1 MYTFRDSAGP
11 ILEQLTK
18 TSPAVVIGICLMAAV
33 YQIIEGIITT
43 VLAKQ
48 YRSSFAYKNGITNA
62 FLCSFYRVAT
72 LGSGSGVAAIIYLGE
87 HGIEYG
93 GGFGLYMIQY
103 ALHKISIA
111 LFSAIFFVMNWE
123 FMRNWFGDYAG
134 LLAGGY
140 AVTLVITI
148 GLFLFCCS
156 KKFHRLIF
164 RLLDIVNQKF
174 HGRFEIMEAEIK
186 KTTTGVIL
194 LCLLKCCF
202 WYGIPYLLFRGVQF
216 QGNPA
221 LSLSQVFAITSL
233 SVMLAAVIPSPAGIG
248 STEFVF
254 TTLFAGIVGTG
265 MAGSASL
272 LYRFGTFVF
281 PFLVGTVVVIVRY
294 IRRKKMSAHSQT

>member
-1 MYTFRDSAGP
+1 
-11 ILEQLTK
+11 
-18 TSPAVVIGICLMAAV
+18 MAAV

-48 YRSSFAYKNGITNA
+48 YRSSFACKNGITNA

-87 HGIEYG
+87 QGIEYG

-103 ALHKISIA
+103 ALHKMSIA
-111 LFSAIFFVMNWE
+111 LFSAILFVMNWE
-123 FMRNWFGDYAG
+123 FMKSWFGDYAG

-186 KTTTGVIL
+186 RQCMMLEDASKHLLKNKKATTGVIF

-202 WYGIPYLLFRGVQF
+202 WYGIPYLLFKGVQF

-221 LSLSQVFAITSL
+221 LLC
-233 SVMLAAVIPSPAGIG
+233 
-248 STEFVF
+248 
-254 TTLFAGIVGTG
+254 
-265 MAGSASL
+265 
-272 LYRFGTFVF
+272 
-281 PFLVGTVVVIVRY
+281 
-294 IRRKKMSAHSQT
+294 RRCLRSRHCPLCLRR

>member
-1 MYTFRDSAGP
+1 
-11 ILEQLTK
+11 
-18 TSPAVVIGICLMAAV
+18 MAAV

-186 KTTTGVIL
+186 RQCMMLEDASKHLLKNKKATTGVIF

-202 WYGIPYLLFRGVQF
+202 WYGIPYLLFKGVQF

-221 LSLSQVFAITSL
+221 LTLSQVLAIVTVRYACGGD
-233 SVMLAAVIPSPAGIG
+233 SVSGG
-248 STEFVF
+248 NW
-254 TTLFAGIVGTG
+254 
-265 MAGSASL
+265 
-272 LYRFGTFVF
+272 LYRVCVHDTFC
-281 PFLVGTVVVIVRY
+281 RN
-294 IRRKKMSAHSQT
+294 RRHGHGGVSIAFVPLWHICISISGGNRCRAYQAF

>member
-1 MYTFRDSAGP
+1 
-11 ILEQLTK
+11 
-18 TSPAVVIGICLMAAV
+18 MAAV

-134 LLAGGY
+134 LLAAGY
-140 AVTLVITI
+140 ALTLVITL

-156 KKFHRLIF
+156 NRFHHLIC
-164 RLLDIVNQKF
+164 RLLDFANQKF
-174 HGRFEIMEAEIK
+174 HGKFEIMAEEIK
-186 KTTTGVIL
+186 RQCMMLEDASNHLMKNKKVTTEVIF

-202 WYGIPYLLFRGVQF
+202 WYGIPYLLFKRC
-216 QGNPA
+216 
-221 LSLSQVFAITSL
+221 
-233 SVMLAAVIPSPAGIG
+233 SVSG
-248 STEFVF
+248 
-254 TTLFAGIVGTG
+254 
-265 MAGSASL
+265 
-272 LYRFGTFVF
+272 
-281 PFLVGTVVVIVRY
+281 
-294 IRRKKMSAHSQT
+294 

>member
-186 KTTTGVIL
+186 RQCMMLEDASKH
-194 LCLLKCCF
+194 LLK
-202 WYGIPYLLFRGVQF
+202 IKSNHRRD
-216 QGNPA
+216 
-221 LSLSQVFAITSL
+221 LSLSVE
-233 SVMLAAVIPSPAGIG
+233 ML
-248 STEFVF
+248 
-254 TTLFAGIVGTG
+254 
-265 MAGSASL
+265 
-272 LYRFGTFVF
+272 
-281 PFLVGTVVVIVRY
+281 FLVWNPV
-294 IRRKKMSAHSQT
+294 SSF

>member
-1 MYTFRDSAGP
+1 M
-11 ILEQLTK
+11 
-18 TSPAVVIGICLMAAV
+18 
-33 YQIIEGIITT
+33 
-43 VLAKQ
+43 
-48 YRSSFAYKNGITNA
+48 
-62 FLCSFYRVAT
+62 
-72 LGSGSGVAAIIYLGE
+72 GSGSGVAAIIYLGE
-87 HGIEYG
+87 QGIEYG

-103 ALHKISIA
+103 ALHKMSIA
-111 LFSAIFFVMNWE
+111 LFSAILFVMNWE

-174 HGRFEIMEAEIK
+174 HGRFEIMEAEIKRQCMMLEDASKHLLKNK

-281 PFLVGTVVVIVRY
+281 PFLVGTVVVLIRHF
-294 IRRKKMSAHSQT
+294 RRKKISGNRI

>member
-174 HGRFEIMEAEIK
+174 QWKRRSK
-186 KTTTGVIL
+186 D
-194 LCLLKCCF
+194 
-202 WYGIPYLLFRGVQF
+202 
-216 QGNPA
+216 
-221 LSLSQVFAITSL
+221 
-233 SVMLAAVIPSPAGIG
+233 
-248 STEFVF
+248 
-254 TTLFAGIVGTG
+254 
-265 MAGSASL
+265 SA
-272 LYRFGTFVF
+272 
-281 PFLVGTVVVIVRY
+281 
-294 IRRKKMSAHSQT
+294 

>member
-1 MYTFRDSAGP
+1 M
-11 ILEQLTK
+11 
-18 TSPAVVIGICLMAAV
+18 
-33 YQIIEGIITT
+33 
-43 VLAKQ
+43 LAKQ
-48 YRSSFAYKNGITNA
+48 YRSSFACKNGITNA

-87 HGIEYG
+87 QGIEYG

-103 ALHKISIA
+103 ALHKMSIA
-111 LFSAIFFVMNWE
+111 LFSAILFVMNWE

-186 KTTTGVIL
+186 RQCMMLEDASKHLLKNKKTTTGVIL

-221 LSLSQVFAITSL
+221 LTLSQVLAITSL
-233 SVMLAAVIPSPAGIG
+233 SVMLAAVIP

-281 PFLVGTVVVIVRY
+281 PFLVGTVVVLIRHF
-294 IRRKKMSAHSQT
+294 RRKKISGNRI